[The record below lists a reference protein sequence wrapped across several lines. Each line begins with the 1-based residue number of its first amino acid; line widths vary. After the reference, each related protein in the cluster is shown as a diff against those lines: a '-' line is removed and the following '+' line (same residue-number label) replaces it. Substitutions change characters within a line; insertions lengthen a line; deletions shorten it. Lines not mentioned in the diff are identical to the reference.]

1 MRRVVVAP
9 DKFKGSATAHQVARA
24 IAQGIRRVAP
34 HAEIVSIP
42 MADGGDGTVD
52 VFVDAGWQQQTVGVH
67 DALGRSVEARFA
79 LDGGRAVVELASAS
93 GLALLAPGERDP
105 WRADTRGTGELIR
118 AALDAGAREIV
129 VGIGGSATNDAGI
142 GMLRALG
149 ARTEPPDALHG
160 VRRIDLSTMDARL
173 KETRLTVASDV
184 DNPLCGPAGASR
196 VFGPQK
202 GATPDDVARLDAA
215 LAQTAD
221 AMAAAIG
228 RDLRDERGA
237 GAAGG
242 AGFALMAIGG
252 KIRPGVDIVA
262 ELRGLP
268 KALKGSGLCVTG
280 EGAIDAQ
287 TLHGKTIS
295 GVGRYA
301 SQTGV
306 PVIAFAG
313 AIDAGAETELWKHGI
328 ACVSITAGPMRLEDA
343 MRDAETLLTAAA
355 ARAVRLLLLEEERL

>member
-1 MRRVVVAP
+1 
-9 DKFKGSATAHQVARA
+9 
-24 IAQGIRRVAP
+24 
-34 HAEIVSIP
+34 
-42 MADGGDGTVD
+42 
-52 VFVDAGWQQQTVGVH
+52 
-67 DALGRSVEARFA
+67 
-79 LDGGRAVVELASAS
+79 
-93 GLALLAPGERDP
+93 
-105 WRADTRGTGELIR
+105 
-118 AALDAGAREIV
+118 
-129 VGIGGSATNDAGI
+129 GI